1 MRSVILDIG
10 AGSKYFARR
19 LWWRNWKKPQLI
31 FCGEPWERPHW
42 KRDIDSHQIRNFI
55 KNDKRGIFR
64 IRSGYDTFDFEDA
77 SLDMVTLNAP
87 HVLMPPRGIE
97 PELIRC
103 LKPGGIFFFSYPIEF
118 GLSASLKE
126 AFELLTRE
134 RFHDTSLINLEK
146 VHGYPSHLPNVITPS
161 SVMKYNI
168 RENIRRKIPGYRNSM
183 GMSYIY
189 RESRL
194 INGYEVWQK
203 P

>member
-10 AGSKYFARR
+10 AGSRYFARR
-19 LWWRNWKKPQLI
+19 LRWRNWKKPQLI
-31 FCGEPWERPHW
+31 FCGEPWEDRHW
-42 KRDIDSHQIRNFI
+42 KKDVDSSQIRNHI
-55 KNDKRGIFR
+55 KNGKRGIFR
-64 IRSGYDTFDFEDA
+64 VHSGYDKFDFEDA

-87 HVLMPPRGIE
+87 HVLMPPNGIE
-97 PELIRC
+97 LELIRC

-126 AFELLTRE
+126 TFELLTRE
-134 RFHDTSLINLEK
+134 RFQDTSLINLEE
-146 VHGYPSHLPNVITPS
+146 VQGYPSHLPNVITPS

-168 RENIRRKIPGYRNSM
+168 QENIRRKIPGYRNPT

-189 RESRL
+189 RESHL